1 MQALLTV
8 SLISL
13 FPYAG
18 FVEQTNTKTGQIS
31 GELLRVRANCQC
43 FLALIL
49 SANTVVILSVV
60 AKMGVLMV
68 GGSCKCMT
76 FQKRGIF

>member
-49 SANTVVILSVV
+49 SAANTVVIL
-60 AKMGVLMV
+60 VL
-68 GGSCKCMT
+68 
-76 FQKRGIF
+76 